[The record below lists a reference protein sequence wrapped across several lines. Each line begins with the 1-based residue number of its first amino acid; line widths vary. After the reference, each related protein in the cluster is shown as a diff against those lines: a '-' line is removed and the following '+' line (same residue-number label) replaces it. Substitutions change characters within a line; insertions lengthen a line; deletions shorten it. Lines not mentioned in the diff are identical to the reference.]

1 MEEKKEFNIGRI
13 AFKPDA
19 SSKFITDYKLA
30 KLIGAVFSQITSDY
44 EGASIMT
51 DANHNVYA
59 DLYFKNNM
67 KKEGLKKFIHRIG
80 DIVDKNYNIIDML
93 SAVSR
98 SSVKSLELT
107 EDGKNVL
114 KDFLPPFAPN
124 SNTRYIDT
132 KSIFDKETKRYK
144 NEMVVN
150 WKNVGVEVNKR
161 SSSIGYIPSTVTTY
175 LVVPINLSLFLASV
189 YDEYVPDTKI
199 RYAYK
204 VSLTGSPTTQN
215 GTLLLMSRFNPEA
228 LRKSYEEQ
236 FAITVSDL
244 GFIRP

>member
-1 MEEKKEFNIGRI
+1 MENEKSFKIDRI
-13 AFKPDA
+13 EFKPDA
-19 SSKFITDYKLA
+19 ASKFITDIKLA
-30 KLIGAVFSQITSDY
+30 KLIGSVFGQITGDY
-44 EGASIMT
+44 EGARIMN

-67 KKEGLKKFIHRIG
+67 KKDGYKKFIHRIG

-93 SAVSR
+93 STISR
-98 SSVKSLELT
+98 SSVRSLELT
-107 EDGKNVL
+107 EEGKNII

-132 KSIFDKETKRYK
+132 KTVFNKETKSYK
-144 NEMVVN
+144 NEFVVN
-150 WKNVGVEVNKR
+150 WKNVGVEVNQR
-161 SSSIGYIPSTVTTY
+161 SSAVGYIPSTVTTY
-175 LVVPINLSLFLASV
+175 LVIPINLSLFLANV

-199 RYAYK
+199 HYAYK

-215 GTLLLMSRFNPEA
+215 GTLLLMSRFNPDA

-236 FAITVSDL
+236 FAISVSDL